1 MFVRGNSEFII
12 IVNGIYGSIVND
24 FLEILG
30 EKEDIHK
37 MDHYSIIPPW
47 DPKKFPKVQ
56 KAYHHRKE
64 RHDKVIDTFRQAV
77 ITMSDSLENTVIT
90 ACRNLR
96 ELLEEI
102 DLDLDKVFEKFNDDS
117 DLRMQPYSYVK
128 ETWVKIDSILKKRT
142 ESVDAFGFG
151 MEELE
156 VGRAKT
162 MGLAMRDFV
171 QGLTEVSYGLKSEVA
186 RIVEDETQGANLV
199 LIGNL
204 LAHSE
209 CKSRLQRTDIE
220 KRISCRQDFEK
231 REKDWRQ
238 LRHDRAIQEFH
249 ETISS
254 YVYTNPKPRQVILEA
269 SRRDRNARHEEV
281 RMPLYKALFA
291 FRYYLYIYIYIYLY
305 IYVDLKVKIYTIL

>member
-1 MFVRGNSEFII
+1 M
-12 IVNGIYGSIVND
+12 
-24 FLEILG
+24 
-30 EKEDIHK
+30 
-37 MDHYSIIPPW
+37 
-47 DPKKFPKVQ
+47 
-56 KAYHHRKE
+56 
-64 RHDKVIDTFRQAV
+64 T
-77 ITMSDSLENTVIT
+77 TVIYE
-90 ACRNLR
+90 C
-96 ELLEEI
+96 
-102 DLDLDKVFEKFNDDS
+102 S
-117 DLRMQPYSYVK
+117 YSYVK

-171 QGLTEVSYGLKSEVA
+171 QGLTEVSYVLKSEVA

-249 ETISS
+249 QTISS
-254 YVYTNPKPRQVILEA
+254 YEYTNPKPRQVILEA

-281 RMPLYKALFA
+281 RMPLYKALFEIKA
-291 FRYYLYIYIYIYLY
+291 PKWKTEEVETVQEEFEKLNVEEDEHNIMLKNRLRDATINFTEKTNLFRESVRGELHSYGALAEKPKLMKDKMALGLEDEELEGFYRKSGGLKKDLQWIMVALGKNTLIYQDEATKRRRVRKLHSFTPIIS
-305 IYVDLKVKIYTIL
+305 ILEKAR